1 MHTFSLALCLS
12 GVVVVLMESS
22 VVEGAVTVSV
32 DGSSSTMLII
42 DVVSLLVVNIGLAL
56 SVLVTAGVANPG
68 LLTVVVVVVVVIVTA
83 VGWSSVVN
91 ALLVV
96 ISKVDDSMTFII
108 DVVSLLLVITR
119 LEMSVLLTGCV
130 INPGLL
136 TDAVVRVC
144 SVVKAVNLNALL
156 VVICKVAVDVGS
168 VHVIITVCVETV
180 NSDDV

>member
-1 MHTFSLALCLS
+1 
-12 GVVVVLMESS
+12 MESS

-42 DVVSLLVVNIGLAL
+42 DVVSLLIVNIGLAL

-68 LLTVVVVVVVVIVTA
+68 LLTVVVVVVVIVTA
-83 VGWSSVVN
+83 VGWSVVN

-144 SVVKAVNLNALL
+144 SVVN
-156 VVICKVAVDVGS
+156 
-168 VHVIITVCVETV
+168 
-180 NSDDV
+180 